1 MIIHVDQ
8 RSMTSESIDKLV
20 KRFPDINFVLDA
32 DASHE
37 AEAIFA
43 MPYFFKEKRLKDYPH
58 LKWIQNLAAGYDK
71 VELEYI
77 RKRGIIFCNARDVY
91 STQIAEDVFAKIL
104 DFNRHLYTYHQQM
117 PKGDWRRHQVH
128 HEIARATVGII
139 GTGSI
144 ASAVAKRMQAFEAT
158 VLGYR
163 RRNEPVPYFD
173 DIYTDRQ
180 GLLAMLSRSDYV
192 IVTAALNDDTRHVLD
207 DEAFDH
213 MKANAFV
220 VNIAR
225 GELIDQDALV
235 RALASKKIAGAGL
248 DVTTP
253 EPLPPDHPLW
263 QFEQVLI
270 TPHASSESPY
280 VHERLDDLVH
290 ENLSRY
296 LHDERLLNIIDE

>member
-8 RSMTSESIDKLV
+8 RSMIGNSIDKLI
-20 KRFPDINFVLDA
+20 KCFPDITFIMDA
-32 DASHE
+32 EASFE

-43 MPYFFKEKRLKDYPH
+43 MPYFFKEQRLKDYPH

-71 VELEYI
+71 VEFPYI
-77 RKRGIIFCNARDVY
+77 RQRGIVFCNARDVY

-104 DFNRHLYTYHQQM
+104 DFNRHLHTYHLQM
-117 PKGDWRRHQVH
+117 ATGDWGRHKVH
-128 HEIARATVGII
+128 HEIAGATAGII

-144 ASAVAKRMQAFEAT
+144 ASTVAKRMKAFEAT

-163 RRNEPVPYFD
+163 RKNEPAPFFD
-173 DIYTDRQ
+173 AIYTGRQ
-180 GLLAMLSRSDYV
+180 GLLKMLSQSDYV
-192 IVTAALNDDTRHVLD
+192 IVTAALNHETRHLLD
-207 DEAFDH
+207 DEAFAH
-213 MKANAFV
+213 MKSNAFV

-235 RALASKKIAGAGL
+235 RALESKRIAGAGL

-253 EPLPPDHPLW
+253 EPLPPNHPLW
-263 QFEQVLI
+263 RFKQVLI

-290 ENLSRY
+290 ENLRRY
-296 LHDERLLNIIDE
+296 RNHEPLLNIIDD